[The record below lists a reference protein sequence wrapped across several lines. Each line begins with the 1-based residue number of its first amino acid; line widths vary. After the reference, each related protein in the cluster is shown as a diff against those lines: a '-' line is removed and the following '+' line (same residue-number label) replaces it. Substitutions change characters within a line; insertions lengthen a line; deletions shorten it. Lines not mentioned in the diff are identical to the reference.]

1 MYSEH
6 KRLAFEES
14 TLKGVDSRH
23 FVQPGWK
30 GVRPQL
36 TLLAQRAQNGCLVAA
51 SSSPWRRPGFAPVVA
66 SALVAARF
74 LPIWLATGILA
85 IVAAIIA
92 PEALQSTS
100 WAFVLPYMTILAVA
114 ALGQMLVIMQAGI
127 DLSTPGVM
135 FFGGNLIVGVGAG
148 SNHRLAAA
156 ILVCLALGAGV
167 GLVNGILIGVLRLNP
182 LIVTL
187 AVGQIVLAWGVKY
200 SRGVV
205 EGGNVPGGLSSW
217 AAKKPLGVSSVF
229 WTGAAIAVIV
239 ALALRYT
246 AAGRRFQAVGANPR
260 AAWMAGVHVRT
271 HVVFAY
277 VAAGTLYA
285 VAAVLLAG
293 VRISID
299 PAFGAEYL
307 LAPIAAV
314 VIAGASLAGGLASA
328 TSTWVAAL
336 ALTLLTQM
344 LRILGLSTAMQFIVF
359 GGAILVG
366 MLVSGDRVASLL
378 GRVLRPPPAAPT
390 PVTPGPNGPGA
401 MCTDSR
407 DAHRSDGGW
416 RRWWRCSL

>member
-1 MYSEH
+1 
-6 KRLAFEES
+6 
-14 TLKGVDSRH
+14 
-23 FVQPGWK
+23 
-30 GVRPQL
+30 
-36 TLLAQRAQNGCLVAA
+36 
-51 SSSPWRRPGFAPVVA
+51 VA

-74 LPIWLATGILA
+74 LPIWLATGALA
-85 IVAAIIA
+85 IIASIIA

-114 ALGQMLVIMQAGI
+114 ALGQMLVVMQAGI

-135 FFGGNLIVGVGAG
+135 FFGGTLIVGVGHG
-148 SNHRLAAA
+148 SNGRLAIALLA
-156 ILVCLALGAGV
+156 CLALGAGV
-167 GLVNGILIGVLRLNP
+167 GLANGILVGVVRLNP

-205 EGGNVPGGLSSW
+205 EGGNVPEALSSW
-217 AAKKPLGVSSVF
+217 AARKPLGVSSIF
-229 WTGAAIAVIV
+229 WTGVGLTLVIALV
-239 ALALRYT
+239 LRYT
-246 AAGRRFQAVGANPR
+246 APGRRFQTVGANPR
-260 AAWMAGVHVRT
+260 AAWMAGVRVRT
-271 HVVFAY
+271 HVVVAY

-285 VAAVLLAG
+285 TAAILLAG

-328 TSTWVAAL
+328 TSTWMAAL

-359 GGAILVG
+359 GAAILVG
-366 MLVSGDRVASLL
+366 MLVSGDRVAALL
-378 GRVLRPPPAAPT
+378 GRVMRPSETPAAVHIGT
-390 PVTPGPNGPGA
+390 GA
-401 MCTDSR
+401 K
-407 DAHRSDGGW
+407 
-416 RRWWRCSL
+416 